1 MTMNFRNLP
10 FSLFTYHSS
19 QFEEKFEEING
30 AEEPRNIPSTS
41 GLNENPAPTMVTE
54 DRGKD
59 VEIQGQEDDSI
70 CADPTASQ
78 DFMSGIMKIVPSD
91 VNVSSASKFPFPL
104 SIWKM
109 QYSKALFFPL
119 VVFSPSG
126 KNS

>member
-1 MTMNFRNLP
+1 MIANDNE
-10 FSLFTYHSS
+10 FSLSLLLSFTYHSS

-30 AEEPRNIPSTS
+30 AEELRNIPSTS

-70 CADPTASQ
+70 CADPAASQ

-91 VNVSSASKFPFPL
+91 VNVSSASKLPFPL

-109 QYSKALFFPL
+109 QYSKSIVLSIGC
-119 VVFSPSG
+119 V
-126 KNS
+126 

>member
-1 MTMNFRNLP
+1 
-10 FSLFTYHSS
+10 
-19 QFEEKFEEING
+19 
-30 AEEPRNIPSTS
+30 
-41 GLNENPAPTMVTE
+41 MVTE

-91 VNVSSASKFPFPL
+91 VNVSLASKLPFPL

-109 QYSKALFFPL
+109 QYYKSIVLSIGC
-119 VVFSPSG
+119 VQSIWQE
-126 KNS
+126 